1 MSFGLV
7 TTLVDTVV
15 RLRSEPARPCDARG
29 VAIPYGIYDVT
40 RGDGFVVVG
49 TSHKTPAFA
58 ATSIYEWWRRAGR
71 VSGAAR
77 PRAPHPRRLRQ
88 LPWAASARLEGRT
101 PANGERDWLAH
112 HGRPGPPSGIVESG
126 RASSVRSNQRQSG
139 RTATGQL
146 PHNLPAHPPHPHHIR
161 SPLQGIPRSSS
172 LAHAEGPRRLRERA
186 DPCRS
191 KPLDPP
197 VAGTTSPEVH
207 HFSQS
212 FSTEVT
218 KLV

>member
-1 MSFGLV
+1 MWEPEPPASSAP
-7 TTLVDTVV
+7 
-15 RLRSEPARPCDARG
+15 RSLSRPTRPARPDCGIGG
-29 VAIPYGIYDVT
+29 VTSPVT
-40 RGDGFVVVG
+40 LQLV
-49 TSHKTPAFA
+49 AFR
-58 ATSIYEWWRRAGR
+58 S
-71 VSGAAR
+71 
-77 PRAPHPRRLRQ
+77 PRAPRPGRLWQ
-88 LPWAASARLEGRT
+88 LEWGAVARLEERT